1 MGIGLV
7 QEALLPV
14 WAGLSPFS
22 RLVLVQMATRAY
34 DETHGDREGRLYYGG
49 HGFIGVM
56 LLGVGDG
63 DPGWPT
69 AKKRIQRA
77 VGELIAAG
85 AIEVV
90 GQPVNG
96 NRACY
101 AITTNRTRLAV
112 DNCPAELADPD
123 RQGSP
128 MSPQG
133 TPMSPEGTPVSP

>member
-14 WAGLSPFS
+14 WAGVSPFA

-49 HGFIGVM
+49 HGFLGIM

-63 DPGWPT
+63 DPGWPA
-69 AKKRIQRA
+69 AKQRIRRA
-77 VGELIAAG
+77 IRELIAAG
-85 AIEVV
+85 ALEQV
-90 GQPVNG
+90 GQPVNHA
-96 NRACY
+96 RACY

-112 DNCPAELADPD
+112 DNSPGELADPD
-123 RQGSP
+123 RQGYTHVA
-128 MSPQG
+128 PQG
-133 TPMSPEGTPVSP
+133 YTHVAPRATPV